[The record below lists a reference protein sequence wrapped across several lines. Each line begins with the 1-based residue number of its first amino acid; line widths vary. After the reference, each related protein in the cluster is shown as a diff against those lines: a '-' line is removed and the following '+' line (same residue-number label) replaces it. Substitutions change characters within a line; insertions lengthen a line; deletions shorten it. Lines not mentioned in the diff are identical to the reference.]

1 MLLLGGA
8 VMFNVPDPAVNDI
21 PTRRASKSNP
31 WVEEPGRTRTAWVI
45 FAASGVE
52 TVNAPPQPM
61 LLGALVMLG
70 CVAATTLLFP
80 SRVNKY
86 AGL

>member
-1 MLLLGGA
+1 MLLGGA
-8 VMFNVPDPAVNDI
+8 VTVSVPDPVVNDI

-31 WVEEPGRTRTAWVI
+31 CVEEPGRTRTAWEI

-52 TVNAPPQPM
+52 TVKEPPHPM
-61 LLGALVMLG
+61 LLGALAMVG
-70 CVAATTLLFP
+70 RVAATTLLFP

>member
-1 MLLLGGA
+1 MLLGGD

-21 PTRRASKSNP
+21 PTRRSSKSNP
-31 WVEEPGRTRTAWVI
+31 WVEEPGRTRTAWEI

-52 TVNAPPQPM
+52 TVNDPPQVM
-61 LLGALVMLG
+61 LLGALAIVG
-70 CVAATTLLFP
+70 RVAAIKLLLP

-86 AGL
+86 AG